1 MDAVDHAIAEIR
13 DRLAAAKASIK
24 DELRNYP
31 QPITACDAQYNH
43 LAEARR
49 ALSSDLAR
57 LEEIVRRGAQQD
69 SRAAIDGFLRSSAYI
84 DDAAA
89 DKILAGLAPSGPS
102 RVR

>member
-1 MDAVDHAIAEIR
+1 MDAFDHAIAEIR

-49 ALSSDLAR
+49 QLSTDLAC
-57 LEEIVRRGAQQD
+57 LDEIVRRGAQQD
-69 SRAAIDGFLRSSAYI
+69 PRAAIDGFLRASPYI
-84 DDAAA
+84 DDAVAGE
-89 DKILAGLAPSGPS
+89 ILAGLAPSGPS
-102 RVR
+102 CVR